1 MKENQGTMSSS
12 KFAEQRAQPGTSKA
26 GLKWTPMERLK
37 LFEAMREGLGVDEI
51 SKRHERTPGAIQA
64 RMNKEF
70 VDAVAAGETPAAVA
84 TRLRVPVDAVV
95 TAVMKAEDLKAQGLS
110 KAGPS
115 TKGETHK
122 PAPKKSDTL
131 ADLIKSTTDPA
142 ALRSAQ
148 KLIESR
154 LMELCPPDDES
165 DPDSVAPILRGFAF
179 KPRTRV

>member
-1 MKENQGTMSSS
+1 MSSS

-70 VDAVAAGETPAAVA
+70 VDAVAAGEMPAAVA

-95 TAVMKAEDLKAQGLS
+95 TAVMKAEDL

-154 LMELCPPDDES
+154 LLELCPPDDES

-179 KPRTRV
+179 KSRR